1 MLIFIR
7 VGFSIRVSVFHLDVP
22 VQVDLV
28 EGAVPAGV
36 ADYLGVLVLN
46 VAVQGLLRVALKLV
60 KCRLNISCQ
69 EIGMQKQIPYSW
81 CFHKHRTI
89 IMKCRH

>member
-69 EIGMQKQIPYSW
+69 EIGMQKQIPYLV
-81 CFHKHRTI
+81 FPQKKTI
-89 IMKCRH
+89 GPS